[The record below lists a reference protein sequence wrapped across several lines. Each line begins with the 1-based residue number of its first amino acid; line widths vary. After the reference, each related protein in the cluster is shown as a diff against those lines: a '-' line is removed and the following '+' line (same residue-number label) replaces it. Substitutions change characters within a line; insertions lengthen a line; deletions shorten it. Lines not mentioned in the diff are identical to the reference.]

1 MTIEQMTNRECREM
15 IARTN
20 LARLACSLDNQPYV
34 VPIHVHFHDTYLY
47 GFATLGQKI
56 EWMRRNPRVCLG
68 FDEITTRKE
77 WVSVVVFGEY
87 EELPEAAEF
96 ASARSVAEQLFQ
108 RHAAWWEPGSLPLA
122 GARHRSQILFRIVIT
137 RMTGRRAHADVSSDT
152 LNLPIAQTARP
163 PGLFARSLRRILKR

>member
-1 MTIEQMTNRECREM
+1 MTNRECREM

-122 GARHRSQILFRIVIT
+122 GAPHRSQILFRIVIT

-152 LNLPIAQTARP
+152 LNLSIAQTARP
-163 PGLFARSLRRILKR
+163 PGFFARSLRRILSG

>member
-1 MTIEQMTNRECREM
+1 M

-20 LARLACSLDNQPYV
+20 LARLACSLDNQPYG
-34 VPIHVHFHDTYLY
+34 VPIHVHFHDSYLY
-47 GFATLGQKI
+47 GFAKLGQKI

-77 WVSVVVFGEY
+77 WASVVVFGEY

-108 RHAAWWEPGSLPLA
+108 RHAAWWEPGSSQLA
-122 GARHRSQILFRIVIT
+122 GEGPRSQILFRIVIT
-137 RMTGRRAHADVSSDT
+137 RMTGRRARTDVSSDA
-152 LNLPIAQTARP
+152 LIQPIAQTARP
-163 PGLFARSLRRILKR
+163 PGPFARSLSRILKG